1 MAAVPKAVAAG
12 HITPS
17 DEAEIGKVIDIYVRT
32 YRTAE
37 LDERVV
43 LVVQLSDAELMR
55 VAMGGHPTESFPPLT
70 RLAIFSTTGS
80 RSPFA
85 AHARM

>member
-43 LVVQLSDAELMR
+43 LVEQLSDAELMR
-55 VAMGGHPTESFPPLT
+55 VAVGGHPTESFPPLT